1 MHNFLN
7 NKIGGEKYL
16 SIWWFAVIV
25 VVGTGIT
32 VGVLFFYS
40 ANVDVRETESVYLYY
55 KITNCL
61 IQNGFLINEA
71 LENNFD
77 IFEKCDLD
85 RYAFSGENF
94 YFYINFS
101 DESNLEL
108 REALESDAKDIK
120 KQCDIIL
127 HTKDE
132 KLDAKYYPQCV
143 EKNADF
149 LYIKNG
155 VIKKGSLKI
164 LTASNNFGAK
174 LPMVK
179 T

>member
-1 MHNFLN
+1 MPNLFKD
-7 NKIGGEKYL
+7 KIGGEKYL

-25 VVGTGIT
+25 VVGVGIT

-40 ANVDVRETESVYLYY
+40 TNVDVRDTESMYLYY

-61 IQNGFLINEA
+61 IQNGFLVSES
-71 LENNFD
+71 LDSNFD

-94 YFYINFS
+94 YFYINFY
-101 DESNLEL
+101 DESNLKL
-108 REALESDAKDIK
+108 REALESDAKDIQ

-132 KLDAKYYPQCV
+132 KLDAKYYPHCV
-143 EKNADF
+143 EKIADF

-164 LTASNNFGAK
+164 LTASNNFGIK
-174 LPMVK
+174 LPM